1 VRSRP
6 TGHREGAVSP
16 SPLNAPNPVLLDALK
31 ERDQS
36 SAIAANWDVVVSS
49 RRTQTVWAITQPWTT
64 LAKMYHNL
72 NLHQKQETYLCL
84 MQSQMP
90 RVSEV

>member
-36 SAIAANWDVVVSS
+36 SAVPANWDVVVSS
-49 RRTQTVWAITQPWTT
+49 RRTQIVWAITQTCT
-64 LAKMYHNL
+64 IFGRN
-72 NLHQKQETYLCL
+72 
-84 MQSQMP
+84 
-90 RVSEV
+90 VS